1 MRGGLLAMI
10 KNNNAA
16 GLIKRFFAV
25 PAIVCASAG
34 LMFSSVPA
42 QGGTVD
48 IGALDNLNILRK
60 VFNLIKTDHIKK
72 DVTEKELLTGA
83 INGMLESLNDPY
95 SRYLEPNNFKD
106 MQSDTSGEFEGVGI
120 VISVKNKMLTVV
132 SPIDDTPAQRAGIK
146 SGDKILKIEGS
157 DTDKMS
163 LHDAVTK
170 MKGKK
175 DSSVT
180 LTIWRNDFKEP
191 KNFTLTRDVIPL
203 KTVISKMV
211 DDKIGYVRI
220 SQFTETTSSDLEKEL
235 LKLEANGIEAIILDL
250 RDNPGGLLTAA
261 VDVSRKFIDK
271 GVIVTV
277 KSRDGK
283 TLNLSSYYRSHP
295 LYPMVVLIN
304 KGSAS
309 SSEIVS
315 GALQDNRR
323 AILIGNKTFGKGVIQ
338 TVIPMENDA
347 GLILT
352 TAWYFTPAGR
362 SIHHKGIDPDIL
374 IEQGFLSDEEA
385 AEIYDNYSKNED
397 IKTPGQAPQPS
408 EGTLLA
414 ERLKKHG
421 VKLYDTQM
429 VRAIELLNG
438 IRLESSTLFD
448 KGNRSKVIASKNAG
462 NKTETDNLS
471 K

>member
-1 MRGGLLAMI
+1 MM
-10 KNNNAA
+10 KNNNAC
-16 GLIKRFFAV
+16 GRYKKFLAV
-25 PAIVCASAG
+25 PAIICVAG
-34 LMFSSVPA
+34 LIFSSVPA
-42 QGGTVD
+42 SGGTVD
-48 IGALDNLNILRK
+48 IGALDNLNVLRK
-60 VFNLIKTDHIKK
+60 VFNLIKSDHIKK
-72 DVTEKELLTGA
+72 DVTEKELMTGA

-132 SPIDDTPAQRAGIK
+132 SPIDDTPAKRAGIK
-146 SGDKILKIEGS
+146 SGDKILKIDGS
-157 DTDKMS
+157 DTDKMT

-180 LTIWRNDFKEP
+180 LTIWRNEFREP

-203 KTVISKMV
+203 KTVVSKMV

-235 LKLEANGIEAIILDL
+235 LKLEGNGIEAIILDL

-362 SIHHKGIDPDIL
+362 SIHHKGIEPDIN
-374 IEQGFLSDEEA
+374 IEQGLLSDEEA
-385 AEIYDNYSKNED
+385 AEIYDNYSKDEEL
-397 IKTPGQAPQPS
+397 KTSGQIPGTA
-408 EGTLLA
+408 EGTPMA
-414 ERLKKHG
+414 DRLKKYG

-438 IRLESSTLFD
+438 IRLESSTLSD
-448 KGNRSKVIASKNAG
+448 KGIEPKVIASKNISPKAE
-462 NKTETDNLS
+462 NDSPAK
-471 K
+471 